1 MNTSI
6 IVMCVSHMLVIDQS
20 IAGIATDVL
29 IHLIIIAN
37 GWIIVLASEI
47 TELLL
52 FWSHQCVSDRF
63 GL

>member
-37 GWIIVLASEI
+37 G
-47 TELLL
+47 
-52 FWSHQCVSDRF
+52 
-63 GL
+63 